1 MTPLHFESIIIIYTT
16 KLPKIK
22 IWEVT
27 MKEKKVYPFTSMISL
42 RISGKLLKQIDEKA
56 KAHKKSR
63 SYIIKE
69 LLKNNTD

>member
-1 MTPLHFESIIIIYTT
+1 
-16 KLPKIK
+16 
-22 IWEVT
+22 

-56 KAHKKSR
+56 KEHKKSR

-69 LLKNNTD
+69 LLKNNTN